1 MSSIQKSLS
10 ICVNLW
16 FIKQAVAVGA
26 ILGFLSIL
34 KFQAYKNMHK
44 LVRSLILA
52 LSVALPPSALAIA
65 PVTNSGLEHMT
76 TCYCYQAMMATANT
90 CGMECGRGT
99 IAHIGHWN
107 GIKNS
112 FLALKFL
119 KMSEELGGVDHGFH
133 QAIKTQQAEQ
143 HAALDN
149 RDIMNNEGD
158 LGLSELRTKDA
169 ADELGRTADEI
180 GKAADEAA
188 RKELEYFNSDVN
200 KMANAVIGS
209 IKINNLQNHP
219 QIEAYI
225 KGLAEA
231 AIRRHLGID
240 SSASDYNDY
249 LDGIIDKV
257 NLEL

>member
-119 KMSEELGGVDHGFH
+119 KMSEELGGVDHVFH
-133 QAIKTQQAEQ
+133 QAIKTPQAEQ

-149 RDIMNNEGD
+149 RDIIEQSPIIN
-158 LGLSELRTKDA
+158 LPELDTEKLTE
-169 ADELGRTADEI
+169 ELGD
-180 GKAADEAA
+180 AADEAA
-188 RKELEYFNSDVN
+188 RQAQEAFENGTQEIAD
-200 KMANAVIGS
+200 
-209 IKINNLQNHP
+209 
-219 QIEAYI
+219 QII
-225 KGLAEA
+225 
-231 AIRRHLGID
+231 
-240 SSASDYNDY
+240 DY
-249 LDGIIDKV
+249 LQGKPDWSIQQKAAFVRWAADKGV
-257 NLEL
+257 QNSGGTKGTENYNRWFQKIVEKTEGRY

>member
-149 RDIMNNEGD
+149 RNIIEQSPIIN
-158 LGLSELRTKDA
+158 LPELDTEKLTE
-169 ADELGRTADEI
+169 EL
-180 GKAADEAA
+180 GKAADKMA
-188 RKELEYFNSDVN
+188 RQELEYFNSDVN
-200 KMANAVIGS
+200 KMANAVIES

-231 AIRRHLGID
+231 AIRRHLKID

>member
-1 MSSIQKSLS
+1 
-10 ICVNLW
+10 
-16 FIKQAVAVGA
+16 
-26 ILGFLSIL
+26 
-34 KFQAYKNMHK
+34 MHK

-119 KMSEELGGVDHGFH
+119 KMSEELGGVDHVFH

-149 RDIMNNEGD
+149 RDIIEQSPIINLPELDTEKLTEELGD
-158 LGLSELRTKDA
+158 AADEAGRE
-169 ADELGRTADEI
+169 ADELGREADEL
-180 GKAADEAA
+180 GREADEAA

-200 KMANAVIGS
+200 KMANAVIES

-231 AIRRHLGID
+231 AIRRHLKID

>member
-1 MSSIQKSLS
+1 
-10 ICVNLW
+10 
-16 FIKQAVAVGA
+16 
-26 ILGFLSIL
+26 
-34 KFQAYKNMHK
+34 MHK

-119 KMSEELGGVDHGFH
+119 KMSEELGGVDHVFH
-133 QAIKTQQAEQ
+133 QAIKTPQAEQ

-149 RDIMNNEGD
+149 RDIIEQSPIINLPELDTEKLTEELGD
-158 LGLSELRTKDA
+158 AADEAGRE
-169 ADELGRTADEI
+169 ADELGREADEL
-180 GKAADEAA
+180 GREADEAA
-188 RKELEYFNSDVN
+188 RRKLEIWNNRNQGAADAGIELIDEDPVLKEYLHEEIDNLVEAVMEIKLNMGKSHPEYKERAADV
-200 KMANAVIGS
+200 KRRILKV
-209 IKINNLQNHP
+209 HP
-219 QIEAYI
+219 
-225 KGLAEA
+225 L
-231 AIRRHLGID
+231 
-240 SSASDYNDY
+240 
-249 LDGIIDKV
+249 
-257 NLEL
+257 